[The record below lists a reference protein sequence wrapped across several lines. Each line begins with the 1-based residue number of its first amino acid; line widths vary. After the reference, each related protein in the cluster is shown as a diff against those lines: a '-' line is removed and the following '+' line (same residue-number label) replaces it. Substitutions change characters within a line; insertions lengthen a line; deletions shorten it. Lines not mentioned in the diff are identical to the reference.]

1 MKGTKKRT
9 STQISSLL
17 SDHVTE
23 LAAFLRCSENSFV
36 NSCVQSCIE
45 AIYAP
50 YDCKPT
56 HFISQ
61 VRKLADR
68 STSETPLFREL
79 TKELFSGLTRNQA
92 VYLRRLLE
100 TSLGSG
106 IALDSSI
113 ITSLKKIAK
122 SSSPTAQSP
131 ESEEA
136 ESDWDSTWNHPFPPN
151 ISATRRQL
159 DIEKTSK

>member
-1 MKGTKKRT
+1 MKDIKKRT
-9 STQISSLL
+9 STQISSQL
-17 SDHVTE
+17 SDHVTG

-36 NSCVQSCIE
+36 NSCVESCIE

-56 HFISQ
+56 HFVSQ

-79 TKELFSGLTRNQA
+79 TKDLFSGLTENQA

-106 IALDSSI
+106 ISLDRSI

-122 SSSPTAQSP
+122 SSSQTAQNP
-131 ESEEA
+131 ESDKA
-136 ESDWDSTWNHPFPPN
+136 ESDWNHPFPPN
-151 ISATRRQL
+151 ISATRRHL
-159 DIEKTSK
+159 G